1 MSDPLLRLISSGLTL
16 WLKSRC
22 DRIGDLDLELRGSG
36 FGLLRGRL
44 AGVNL
49 TARDVLFQ
57 GLPLQ
62 HVEINSEAIAVDLNV
77 LKPDRALA
85 LQHPFRVTG
94 SVTFQGNA
102 LNKALLAS
110 PWNWLGD
117 WLAEQLM
124 GVTPLGAFRILGD
137 ALELEARLWN
147 SLTSST
153 SFPHHRLRGHRD
165 AASRRSRGDR
175 DTSTDG
181 RQHLHRAGHP
191 LRGPACSRRPC
202 PGHSGLRQLKA
213 SRTKEEKEP
222 RGNTEPLV

>member
-85 LQHPFRVTG
+85 LQHPFRVTR

-137 ALELEARLWN
+137 ALELEAPVSGTASPLQRRFNITASEGTVMLHPVGHVETATPLPMDDNICIEQATLSAGRLV
-147 SLTSST
+147 L
-153 SFPHHRLRGHRD
+153 
-165 AASRRSRGDR
+165 
-175 DTSTDG
+175 
-181 RQHLHRAGHP
+181 AGHAQVTP
-191 LRGPACSRRPC
+191 D
-202 PGHSGLRQLKA
+202 
-213 SRTKEEKEP
+213 
-222 RGNTEPLV
+222 

>member
-102 LNKALLAS
+102 LNQALLAS

-137 ALELEARLWN
+137 ALELEAPV
-147 SLTSST
+147 SGT
-153 SFPHHRLRGHRD
+153 
-165 AASRRSRGDR
+165 ASPLQRR

-191 LRGPACSRRPC
+191 LCRPACSRRPC

-213 SRTKEEKEP
+213 SRTKEAKEP